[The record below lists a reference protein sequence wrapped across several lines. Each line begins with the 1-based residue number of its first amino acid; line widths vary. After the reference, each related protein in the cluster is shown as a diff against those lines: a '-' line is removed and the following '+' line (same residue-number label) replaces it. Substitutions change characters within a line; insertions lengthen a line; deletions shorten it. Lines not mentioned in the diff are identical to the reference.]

1 MYTVGLFFMLRFLK
15 ANFLFHLIFSGWFT
29 MYDISYLA
37 RHIKWEEK
45 IFLCGKPSSWTSL
58 HDTSVQIPQSVLGR
72 WRATLITQGLG
83 LRALCLQSPHNCST
97 QSSRGA
103 AQQPEGSLTQVQ
115 REILWS
121 WGKIISGL
129 HFLEL
134 SLIPAH
140 ERNYIRASEGTGGQR
155 PGLGAYWARWWPEY
169 LEAERAREPG
179 QITLEELDKGEKG
192 RPALPSDPRGVL
204 RARNRRQGEKVKN
217 QWIIAVVELETGE
230 RQEWIQRIQGWVLQ
244 ALSYHMPPT
253 RSVRQS
259 HWFKRPAF
267 WEETFKPTHKGP
279 SVRYTAQI
287 MFQRRQKSGTLTQK
301 LSYLSLYI

>member
-1 MYTVGLFFMLRFLK
+1 MTR
-15 ANFLFHLIFSGWFT
+15 
-29 MYDISYLA
+29 
-37 RHIKWEEK
+37 
-45 IFLCGKPSSWTSL
+45 LCRS
-58 HDTSVQIPQSVLGR
+58 PQSVLGR
-72 WRATLITQGLG
+72 WQATLITQGLG

-204 RARNRRQGEKVKN
+204 RARNRRQG
-217 QWIIAVVELETGE
+217 
-230 RQEWIQRIQGWVLQ
+230 
-244 ALSYHMPPT
+244 
-253 RSVRQS
+253 
-259 HWFKRPAF
+259 
-267 WEETFKPTHKGP
+267 
-279 SVRYTAQI
+279 
-287 MFQRRQKSGTLTQK
+287 
-301 LSYLSLYI
+301 